1 MFYCS
6 YLKHKCMKTFS
17 YKVVCNSDFECFLY
31 ILQCDG
37 DSCPCKF
44 LDCFRLGIWL
54 VGLRVM
60 KRFVFGNQFCQ
71 LAITSYFYSTASQKT
86 KKILVR
92 KCEMSRDDAYISSI
106 LYILKLPLIVT
117 NYWKQTLLISDCTFF
132 CRYCIILEW
141 PWLTKENFNKMFWY
155 Q

>member
-1 MFYCS
+1 MQ
-6 YLKHKCMKTFS
+6 L
-17 YKVVCNSDFECFLY
+17 CFWML
-31 ILQCDG
+31 LQCDN

-71 LAITSYFYSTASQKT
+71 LAITSYFYSTASQNT
-86 KKILVR
+86 KIILVR

-132 CRYCIILEW
+132 LQILHNFRMTLIDKRKLQQNVLIPII
-141 PWLTKENFNKMFWY
+141 EN
-155 Q
+155 